1 MEYNAD
7 GTMKMKERAKYPLQ
21 MYRKSGEIVFAR
33 NEAEEEQLRAAGA
46 SHKVHDREVH
56 GAHEVAK

>member
-7 GTMKMKERAKYPLQ
+7 GTMKLKERAKYPLT
-21 MYRKSGEIVFAR
+21 MYKKGGEMVVAR
-33 NEAEEEQLRAAGA
+33 NEEEESVLRAAGA

-56 GAHEVAK
+56 K